1 MAPHDTHLTRWTAGC
16 AHRGTVWPQ
25 ATTEGAPAGGIVM
38 RSVQVTVLGGGSW
51 GTTVASLASA
61 NADVTLWTR
70 DPETADEVN
79 ARHCNSR
86 YLPGLELHPSL
97 RATSK
102 LDEAVYDADVV
113 VLGVPSHAVRSTLR
127 DIAPLVRHWVPI
139 VSLTKG
145 LEQGT
150 RLRMTEV
157 IEQELAGHPVG
168 VLAGPNLA
176 KEVLS
181 GYAAAAVIAMAD
193 RHVATSLQQ
202 IFTSRR
208 FRVYTNPDVVGCE
221 LGGAL
226 KNVVAIAAG
235 MAEGLGVGDNT
246 KAMVFTRGLS
256 EMTRLGM
263 AMGGDPRTFAG
274 LTGLGDLMATCTSP
288 LSRNRT
294 VGVELAKGR
303 SISEITAGMRMV
315 AEGVKTSSVVVEL
328 GRQFGVEVPIA
339 VEVDAVVAGL
349 RTPMEAYAGLGRI
362 APTSEFD
369 GTA

>member
-1 MAPHDTHLTRWTAGC
+1 M
-16 AHRGTVWPQ
+16 
-25 ATTEGAPAGGIVM
+25 M
-38 RSVQVTVLGGGSW
+38 RPVHVAVLGGGSW
-51 GTTVASLASA
+51 GTTVASLVSSNAGTLLWGRDPA
-61 NADVTLWTR
+61 TAADVT
-70 DPETADEVN
+70 E
-79 ARHCNSR
+79 RHRNTR
-86 YLPGLELHPSL
+86 YLGDMALHPQL
-97 RATSK
+97 RGTTSME
-102 LDEAVYDADVV
+102 EAVYDADVIV
-113 VLGVPSHAVRSTLR
+113 VGVPSHAVRATLQAV
-127 DIAPLVRHWVPI
+127 APLLRHWVPI

-157 IEQELAGHPVG
+157 IEQELPGHPAG

-176 KEVLS
+176 REVLS

-193 RHVATSLQQ
+193 AQVATSLQKL
-202 IFTSRR
+202 FTSRR
-208 FRVYTNPDVVGCE
+208 FRVYTNHDVTGCE

-235 MAEGLGVGDNT
+235 MGEGLGVGDNT
-246 KAMVFTRGLS
+246 KAMVLTRGLA
-256 EMTRLGM
+256 EITRLGV

-288 LSRNRT
+288 LSRNRM

-303 SISEITAGMRMV
+303 TIDEITTSMRMV
-315 AEGVKTSSVVVEL
+315 AEGVKTCRVVVEL
-328 GRQFGVEVPIA
+328 AREYEVESPIA
-339 VEVDAVVAGL
+339 CEVDAVVNEG
-349 RTPMEAYAGLGRI
+349 RTPLQSFAGLGRI